1 MGYESWLPSI
11 PQGFACGGGGR
22 GRRRGWIS
30 RGRRNARLSNKRWRK
45 VRVVVG
51 EIAVHLWRRKRLW
64 RGEGGRVREGGKRG
78 RWRGGERW
86 ALSKRRVIS
95 LAMTSNTIQPTSDE
109 SVSLEPR
116 ASLLSPSDFTIC
128 HFRNRSL
135 TPEGIIREDLPSNDS
150 RIQRSARTKWTIN
163 EETIFEI
170 FPFRIKFLFLF
181 PLISF
186 HTQGVY
192 IIQNARKNL
201 FAEVWEIRNHIFKI
215 DRYPTTIQT
224 NIYSSSTKIIQARKI
239 NSLKSWNTEAGI
251 EI

>member
-1 MGYESWLPSI
+1 M
-11 PQGFACGGGGR
+11 
-22 GRRRGWIS
+22 
-30 RGRRNARLSNKRWRK
+30 
-45 VRVVVG
+45 
-51 EIAVHLWRRKRLW
+51 HLWRRKRLW

-163 EETIFEI
+163 EETVFEI

-201 FAEVWEIRNHIFKI
+201 FAEV
-215 DRYPTTIQT
+215 
-224 NIYSSSTKIIQARKI
+224 
-239 NSLKSWNTEAGI
+239 
-251 EI
+251 